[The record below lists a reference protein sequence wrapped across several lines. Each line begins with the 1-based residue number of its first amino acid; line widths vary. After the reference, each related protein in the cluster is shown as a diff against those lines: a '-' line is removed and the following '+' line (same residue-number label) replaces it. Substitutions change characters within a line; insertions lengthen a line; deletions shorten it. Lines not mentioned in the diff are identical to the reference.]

1 MSSDVVE
8 IEADS
13 VHGRWLLD
21 REYNTGIIFFR
32 ATNASIG
39 LVKLWRERLEIEGA
53 IKGLYIND
61 QAVFNRMTHGHADGR
76 IDLVELE
83 PDEIPDVDERAIRG
97 VYKIQSPIMKP
108 HKLWVSMG
116 TFPLTRFCNG
126 HVFFVN
132 RLPERFGF
140 QTAAVHATYQFADE
154 KTYSFG
160 KRHRL
165 RQAQLWHMD
174 ADDYFTKGN
183 FLAVHGDSLMV
194 GVESVFSDKELPVW
208 RGKEYRGARLAQ
220 PAPRLRP
227 RLCALFFL
235 STGVRAPLPSCR
247 GRELTSPSSLHSP
260 TPPTNPPG
268 REQRHRPAHA
278 HGGDAAAAP
287 PRRVRPGA
295 GARPHPR
302 PPAHDV
308 LLRPLL
314 VAPPRLPHARRR
326 VHAAP
331 HRVPPRP
338 HLRHGPLVRRR
349 PPVPVRG
356 GFPSGVLRPP
366 PQPQPPGSAFWRARS
381 LYT

>member
-1 MSSDVVE
+1 MACAPPQADVLVSSDVVE

-83 PDEIPDVDERAIRG
+83 PHEVPDVDERAIRG
-97 VYKIQSPIMKP
+97 VYKIMSPIMKP
-108 HKLWVSMG
+108 HKLWVNMG

-132 RLPERFGF
+132 RLPERFGARGNVWRQEGSEAFCAFCPISQICSPGSTPRLSPLSHTHNPLSFLPAPPLPGF

-154 KTYSFG
+154 KTYSYG

-174 ADDYFTKGN
+174 DDDYFTKGN
-183 FLAVHGDSLMV
+183 FLAIHGDSLMV
-194 GVESVFSDKELPVW
+194 GVESVYSDKELPVW
-208 RGKEYRGARLAQ
+208 RGKEYRGA
-220 PAPRLRP
+220 
-227 RLCALFFL
+227 C
-235 STGVRAPLPSCR
+235 GER
-247 GRELTSPSSLHSP
+247 G
-260 TPPTNPPG
+260 
-268 REQRHRPAHA
+268 A
-278 HGGDAAAAP
+278 
-287 PRRVRPGA
+287 
-295 GARPHPR
+295 
-302 PPAHDV
+302 
-308 LLRPLL
+308 
-314 VAPPRLPHARRR
+314 
-326 VHAAP
+326 
-331 HRVPPRP
+331 
-338 HLRHGPLVRRR
+338 
-349 PPVPVRG
+349 
-356 GFPSGVLRPP
+356 
-366 PQPQPPGSAFWRARS
+366 
-381 LYT
+381 